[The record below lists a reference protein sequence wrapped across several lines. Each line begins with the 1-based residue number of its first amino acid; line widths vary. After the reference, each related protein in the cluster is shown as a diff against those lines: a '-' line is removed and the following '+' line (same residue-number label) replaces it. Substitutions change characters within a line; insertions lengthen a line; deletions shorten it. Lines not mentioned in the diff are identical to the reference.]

1 VEAIK
6 EEVRSPLTVEI
17 KENIKN
23 DIMAMLRDQTV
34 HIRLP
39 SMTRSLVDGRKS
51 SVSQPWMQ
59 STTLMDMKQL

>member
-34 HIRLP
+34 HIRSP

-51 SVSQPWMQ
+51 SVLNLGCS
-59 STTLMDMKQL
+59 